1 MFTVRPGVAAVGVFV
16 ATVSVLGLCF
26 KVWPGDYQLIFE
38 SKSAK
43 ISQPHKSQP
52 AMHLQ
57 LDENEKASMRKTVL
71 DLHGAVVKFN
81 ALLENVTPITSEVL
95 LTQNEKAVTGDNTYT
110 LSGTICAPENAIKS
124 VVDCKTAAT
133 ALGKTWYP
141 QSFVD
146 NVLYAPGCSG
156 FPGSKFVAINTNP
169 GAKECMSDGKH
180 GAQEPLCICRGTAAA
195 ATGGKKLDKAHRICL
210 NTRLNELDATY
221 ETSLVDYKA
230 KKGEDFVEG
239 PVTQW
244 STAYANADADQSLAD
259 EDFLKVA
266 GRGFSS
272 SSHLLHTALPS
283 SCIRPAI
290 QRHHSGGHILS

>member
-81 ALLENVTPITSEVL
+81 ALLENVTPPTSEIL
-95 LTQNEKAVTGDNTYT
+95 LTENEKAVTGDKTDTVYT
-110 LSGTICAPENAIKS
+110 LSGTICAPENTIKT
-124 VVDCKTAAT
+124 VEDCKTAAT
-133 ALGKTWYP
+133 ALGKKWWK
-141 QSFVD
+141 SFDDVV
-146 NVLYAPGCSG
+146 NAPGCQVAGKVG
-156 FPGSKFVAINTNP
+156 FNTNP
-169 GAKECMSDGKH
+169 NPRGACVRVEDG
-180 GAQEPLCICRGTAAA
+180 PRCICRGTAAA

-221 ETSLVDYKA
+221 ETSLVDYKE

-272 SSHLLHTALPS
+272 SSHLLHPALPS
-283 SCIRPAI
+283 SCLRPAI